1 MDIATINTALQ
12 GIIRL
17 IGSFRS
23 KENYY
28 RDISLSEVT
37 KLTRVEPL
45 MVISKECM
53 SLDYFSDIAQFE
65 LALFSGYYLQAI
77 SLLTKVN
84 DVEVAK
90 ILDRLNPDRDETALM
105 MSVESLRTMSMEN
118 YRFALPGTVAM
129 ENDKDKA
136 PVQTVNEL
144 AAFSVGK
151 LLNVTLDYNKSPD
164 EFSAPE
170 KKSVTVPISVRL
182 IASSLTNAA
191 MINILASKTED
202 ATLTERYHAWRA
214 GRISFIRDFIFAQDL
229 IDESKRAMIGDET
242 GTIQEIIRRVNN
254 SKRYGLLTQN
264 PSLVS
269 ASNIFVF
276 TEATAR
282 DLEMKLG
289 GPLKNA
295 KIREKA
301 FNNTY
306 AMIITV
312 IDRERE
318 IVTFYIRGINTP
330 SELTVRELKVKS
342 KGSGPDITDVLKSIT
357 MGAAPVF

>member
-1 MDIATINTALQ
+1 
-12 GIIRL
+12 
-17 IGSFRS
+17 
-23 KENYY
+23 
-28 RDISLSEVT
+28 
-37 KLTRVEPL
+37 
-45 MVISKECM
+45 
-53 SLDYFSDIAQFE
+53 
-65 LALFSGYYLQAI
+65 
-77 SLLTKVN
+77 
-84 DVEVAK
+84 
-90 ILDRLNPDRDETALM
+90 
-105 MSVESLRTMSMEN
+105 
-118 YRFALPGTVAM
+118 
-129 ENDKDKA
+129 
-136 PVQTVNEL
+136 
-144 AAFSVGK
+144 
-151 LLNVTLDYNKSPD
+151 
-164 EFSAPE
+164 
-170 KKSVTVPISVRL
+170 
-182 IASSLTNAA
+182 

-202 ATLTERYHAWRA
+202 ASLTERYHAWRA

-318 IVTFYIRGINTP
+318 IVTFYIRGIN
-330 SELTVRELKVKS
+330 
-342 KGSGPDITDVLKSIT
+342 
-357 MGAAPVF
+357 APIS